1 MEENQIWKKVDEYLY
16 EKFSRGI
23 TPPFAFTFPDVY
35 LIDRYS
41 KADSRSR
48 ITNLRT
54 RLAGEVFI
62 NIPIVSANMED
73 VTGDRLAIALAREG
87 GCGFVPQSLPINKRA
102 AIIRKVKRAESD
114 VIESPLT
121 TEPESTLGDARKSAA
136 KEGVSSL
143 LVVNKENKLIG
154 ILTSRDMF
162 PKEDAGKKVEELMT
176 KNLITANPGI
186 ASEEA
191 KRILR
196 ANKIEKLPLVDKD
209 GRLRGLMT
217 LKDLMKTSP
226 LAARDKRGRLIVGGA
241 IGVSGG
247 EEKLLEEAQLQINA
261 GADAILVDTARGN
274 ASLPIKV
281 VEAVKKNFPN
291 TPLIAGNV
299 DNAEGALGLIL
310 AGANAVKV
318 GIGPGSACKTREET
332 GVGCPQLSAIM
343 ECVAA
348 ARPYQVPIIADGG
361 IKVDGDLGKALAAG
375 ASSVMLGGRLA
386 KVEESAAPEFSD
398 GGKIYKLFRGS
409 ASVEAQLS
417 RIEQGSL
424 DHVRASEGI
433 PSRVERGGKLSDL
446 IGSVIGHLRSLISY
460 AGAESLEDL
469 KLKTEIFGWQSRA
482 GYEEGKPGAT

>member
-1 MEENQIWKKVDEYLY
+1 MDKKLIWEKVDAYLLD
-16 EKFSRGI
+16 KFLRGRV
-23 TPPFAFTFPDVY
+23 PFFAFTFPDVY
-35 LIDRYS
+35 LIDKYS
-41 KADSRSR
+41 RADSRSQ

-87 GCGFVPQSLPINKRA
+87 GCGFVPQSLPINKRV
-102 AIIRKVKRAESD
+102 AIIKKVKRAESD

-121 TEPESTLGDARKSAA
+121 IDQESTLGDAKKLAV

-143 LVVNKENKLIG
+143 LVISKENKLIG

-162 PKEDAGKKVEELMT
+162 PEEDPAKKVEELMT
-176 KNLITANPGI
+176 KEVITASPGI
-186 ASEEA
+186 SSEEA
-191 KRILR
+191 KKILR

-209 GRLRGLMT
+209 GHLRGLMT

-226 LAARDKRGRLIVGGA
+226 LAARDKRGRLIVSGT
-241 IGVSGG
+241 IGVSGS
-247 EEKLLEEAQLQINA
+247 EEKLLEEASLQINA
-261 GADAILVDTARGN
+261 GADVILVDTARGN
-274 ASLPIKV
+274 ASLPIRV
-281 VEAVKKNFPN
+281 VEAVKKKFPG
-291 TPLIAGNV
+291 TPVIAGNV
-299 DNAEGALGLIL
+299 DNPEGALGLIE
-310 AGANAVKV
+310 AGADAVKV

-343 ECVAA
+343 ECIAVAREYKA
-348 ARPYQVPIIADGG
+348 PVIADGG
-361 IKVDGDLGKALAAG
+361 IKTDGDLGKALAAG

-386 KVEESAAPEFSD
+386 RVEESAAPEFKD
-398 GGKIYKLFRGS
+398 GGRIYKLFRGS
-409 ASVEAQLS
+409 ASAEAQLS

-424 DHVRASEGI
+424 DRVRASEGV

-446 IGSVIGHLRSLISY
+446 IGEIVGHLRSLISY
-460 AGAESLEDL
+460 SGAESLEEL
-469 KLKTEIFGWQSRA
+469 RLKTEIFDWQSRA